1 MSERLHFEDTAIA
14 FAYKD
19 DASLKR
25 ARLLFSF
32 MHYGWLVRISSRII
46 PWLFKNK
53 FPLEKLIHQTLF
65 RQFVGGTSLA
75 DCKPVIEQLN
85 QFQVQTILDYGSEGG
100 KDTEEGKDRNA
111 EFVIKA
117 IEFAESKIH
126 VRFVSMKITAIASMD
141 ILIRL
146 NDFIRSEQGLVA
158 EKYLA
163 ALTKLSEEDSKE
175 WRRVEKR
182 IQKVASI
189 AKIYKMRVLIDAEE
203 SWIQDTIDGLVMS
216 LMPTYNQHEPVLY
229 HTIQLYRHDRLTF
242 LKESHLEAKRSRYIL
257 GVKLVRGAYMEKER
271 LRAKKMGYVS
281 PIHPDKERT
290 DRDFIAAVDYCIDYY
305 EDIAVVLASHNEACH
320 LHAIQLL
327 KGKNIDPSGLHFHFS
342 QLFGMSDHIT
352 FTLAKAGYSVSKYL
366 PYGPVKEVIP
376 YLMRRAQENTSVQG
390 QSSREL
396 ALIRKEIKR
405 RGL

>member
-19 DASLKR
+19 DAALKR

-32 MHYGWLVRISSRII
+32 MHYSWLVRISARIV
-46 PWLFKNK
+46 PWLIKNK
-53 FPLEKLIHQTLF
+53 FPLEKLIQKTLF
-65 RQFVGGTSLA
+65 RQFVGGVSLI

-85 QFQVQTILDYGSEGG
+85 QYHVQTILDYGSEGG

-126 VRFVSMKITAIASMD
+126 VRFVSIKITSIASFE
-141 ILIRL
+141 ILMGL
-146 NDFIRSEQGLVA
+146 NAYMQLGKGSIVERYHS
-158 EKYLA
+158 
-163 ALTKLSEEDSKE
+163 ALQQCTEEELME
-175 WRRVEKR
+175 WKRVEKR

-189 AKIYKMRVLIDAEE
+189 ATLYKMRVLVDAEE
-203 SWIQDTIDGLVMS
+203 SWIQDSIDGLVMS
-216 LMPTYNQHEPVLY
+216 LMPTYNENEPILY
-229 HTIQLYRHDRLTF
+229 NTIQLYRHDRLAF
-242 LKESHLEAKRSRYIL
+242 LKESHLEAKKRGYVL

-271 LRAKKMGYVS
+271 ARAKKKGHAS
-281 PIHPDKERT
+281 PIQPNKEST
-290 DRDFIAAVDYCIDYY
+290 DLDFNAAVTYCIDHY
-305 EDIAVVLASHNEACH
+305 EDIAVVLASHNEACN
-320 LHAIQLL
+320 LEAVRLL
-327 KGKNIDPSGLHFHFS
+327 QEKKINTSSLHFHFS

-352 FTLAKAGYSVSKYL
+352 FTLAKAGYSVSKYI
-366 PYGPVKEVIP
+366 PYGPVHEVVP

-396 ALIRKEIKR
+396 ALINKEMKR

>member
-1 MSERLHFEDTAIA
+1 MSDRLHFEDTSIA

-19 DASLKR
+19 DAALKK

-32 MHYGWLVRISSRII
+32 MHFGWLVRLGSRIV
-46 PWLFKNK
+46 PWLLKYR
-53 FPLEKLIHQTLF
+53 FPLEGVIQKTLF
-65 RQFVGGTSLA
+65 RQFIGGVSLM

-85 QFQVQTILDYGSEGG
+85 HYQVQTILDYGSEGG
-100 KDTEEGKDRNA
+100 KDSEEDKDRNA
-111 EFVIKA
+111 QFVIKA
-117 IEFAESKIH
+117 IEFAESKIY
-126 VRFVSMKITAIASMD
+126 VRFVSMKITSIASME

-146 NDFIRSEQGLVA
+146 NEYMQNELGSIVER
-158 EKYLA
+158 YHA
-163 ALTKLSEEDSKE
+163 AIQQCTEEELME
-175 WRRVEKR
+175 WKRVEKR

-189 AKIYKMRVLIDAEE
+189 AMIYKMRVLVDAEE
-203 SWIQDTIDGLVMS
+203 SWIQDAIDGLVMS
-216 LMPTYNQHEPVLY
+216 LMPTYNENEPVLY
-229 HTIQLYRHDRLTF
+229 NTIQLYRHDRLTF
-242 LKESHLEAKRSRYIL
+242 LNASHQEAKQKGYVL

-271 LRAKKMGYVS
+271 ARAKKMGYAS
-281 PIHPDKERT
+281 PIQPNKEST
-290 DRDFIAAVDYCIDYY
+290 DRDFNAAVTYCIDHY
-305 EDIAVVLASHNEACH
+305 EDIAVVLASHNEDCH

-327 KGKNIDPSGLHFHFS
+327 EERKINRSGLHFHFS

-352 FTLAKAGYSVSKYL
+352 FTLAKAGYSVSKYI
-366 PYGPVKEVIP
+366 PYGPVQEVVP